1 MRPRSLLVLTVAAA
15 IATPVSAGDGHL
27 TSTDASL
34 ISALVVVAAP
44 FSLASAAGE
53 VLSQA
58 SSTEKLER
66 NKQWR
71 VAAVRPQGDKTALEL
86 RSEDKTLKLETIV
99 ATTTAR
105 AQKLQVEDEIGL
117 ETIGKSGYTLKKAG
131 TTIGV
136 LVRPESGL
144 VHSKARA

>member
-1 MRPRSLLVLTVAAA
+1 MRPRSLLALTLAAA
-15 IATPVSAGDGHL
+15 IVTPVSAGDGHL

-53 VLSQA
+53 VLSQTA
-58 SSTEKLER
+58 SAEKLER

-71 VAAVRPQGDKTALEL
+71 VAALRSQGDKTAVAL
-86 RSEDKTLKLETIV
+86 RSEDQTLQLETIV

-105 AQKLQVEDEIGL
+105 AQKLQVDDQL
-117 ETIGKSGYTLKKAG
+117 ELQTIGKSGYTLRKG
-131 TTIGV
+131 EMTIGV

-144 VHSKARA
+144 VHSKART